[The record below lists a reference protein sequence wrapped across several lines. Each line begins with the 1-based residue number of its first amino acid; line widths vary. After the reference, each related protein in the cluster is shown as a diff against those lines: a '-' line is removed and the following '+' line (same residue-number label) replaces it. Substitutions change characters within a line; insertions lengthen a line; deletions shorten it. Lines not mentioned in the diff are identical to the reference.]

1 MQSVTIKLIA
11 DSDMLNINGFSR
23 QTIAFA
29 SDFPE
34 ISKIW
39 FLIVVI
45 ESWKN
50 DSINFVIISSV

>member
-34 ISKIW
+34 NIEDMVSDSGYR
-39 FLIVVI
+39 IV
-45 ESWKN
+45 EK
-50 DSINFVIISSV
+50 